1 MYNPVPTLPPNT
13 TPLERALARACAE
26 LAKTPVPLRDLWSP
40 DRCPVELLPFLAWSF
55 SVDRWDDGWSESI
68 KRGTIKAA
76 RYIHQHKGTI
86 TAVRGVVESLGYLI
100 KITEWWQTEPRG
112 KRGTFALEVGVLDS
126 GITDAMF
133 LEMERL
139 IDDAKPLSRHLI
151 GLALH
156 LEVRGTTAIA
166 VGAYMG
172 EEITVYPYSPDPIE
186 SQMAQGFYARLHLI
200 ESTTIFPLIATN

>member
-1 MYNPVPTLPPNT
+1 MYNAVPTLPPNT

-26 LAKTPVPLRDLWSP
+26 LALTPVPIRDLWSA
-40 DRCPVELLPFLAWSF
+40 DRCPVVLLPILAWTF
-55 SVDRWDDGWSESI
+55 SVDRWDDTWPESV

-86 TAVRGVVESLGYLI
+86 AAVRGVVESLGYII

-126 GITDAMF
+126 GITDEMF

-139 IDDAKPLSRHLI
+139 IDDAKPLSRHLS
-151 GLALH
+151 GLAIH
-156 LEVRGTTAIA
+156 LESRGAIFVGSCSYSGDELTVYPWTAEEIDIA
-166 VGAYMG
+166 GALYFG
-172 EEITVYPYSPDPIE
+172 GAVHIIDQITVYP
-186 SQMAQGFYARLHLI
+186 
-200 ESTTIFPLIATN
+200 